1 MDNLST
7 LQPMD
12 QITWNQFI
20 LDFEKANNTP
30 VLVPLLKKTVL
41 SHFENNTAIIAC
53 ENLGMRIFL
62 ETRKDELEAF
72 FQTTYGKEIQLSFTI
87 KEKSVKTTED
97 PPLLKY
103 ETHVVDIIR
112 KAGLQPKHTF
122 DNFAVSTTN
131 QIAYAASLAVADNP
145 GETYNPLFIYGGVG
159 VGKTH
164 LVQAVANKILTR
176 DSSQKIYYCSS
187 EEFTNDLVGLIR
199 MKNTE
204 NLRQKYRSL
213 DVLLVDDIQFI
224 AGKNS
229 TQEEF
234 FHTFNSIIKRG
245 GQIILTSDRPP
256 KDIQKLEDRLRSRFS
271 GGLILDV
278 QPPDFELRTAI
289 LLIKAK
295 ERNIDIDIDAAK
307 LIAEE
312 VSDTRELE
320 GRLLELYT
328 KNLHVKENLSYSDV
342 SRDLQHRQKV
352 VQTKVS
358 PQDVIR
364 IVCAYYNI
372 KPSQIKDRSRK
383 DTISL
388 PRQVIMFILRNTL
401 RLKLDEIAFILKR
414 KDHTTI
420 LHGVEKVTNMVLK
433 NPSFKVE
440 IDRIVQSLSMS
451 T

>member
-1 MDNLST
+1 
-7 LQPMD
+7 MD
-12 QITWNQFI
+12 QGAWKQFV
-20 LDFEKANNTP
+20 LDFEKSNNAP
-30 VLVPLLKKTVL
+30 VLVPLLKKTSFV
-41 SHFENNTAIIAC
+41 SFSNNEAVVSC

-62 ETRKDELEAF
+62 ETRKEEMESF
-72 FQTTYGKEIQLSFTI
+72 FSNLYQKEITITFTI
-87 KEKSVKTTED
+87 KEKLKKETVEEA
-97 PPLLKY
+97 PLLKY
-103 ETHVVDIIR
+103 ETQLVDIIR
-112 KAGLQPKHTF
+112 KSGLQPKHTF
-122 DNFAVSTTN
+122 DNYAVSTTN
-131 QIAYAASLAVADNP
+131 QIAYAAALAVADNP

-164 LVQAVANKILTR
+164 LVQAIANKILMK
-176 DSSQKIYYCSS
+176 DGSKKIYYCSS

-213 DVLLVDDIQFI
+213 DVLLIDDIQFI

-234 FHTFNSIIKRG
+234 FHTFNAVIKRG

-271 GGLILDV
+271 GGLIIDIQL
-278 QPPDFELRTAI
+278 PDFELRTAI

-307 LIAEE
+307 LIAEQ
-312 VSDTRELE
+312 VLDTRELE

-328 KNLHVKENLSYSDV
+328 KNLHNSERLSYSDV
-342 SRDLQHRQKV
+342 SADLSRKSVALKSKV
-352 VQTKVS
+352 T
-358 PQDVIR
+358 PQDVIKT
-364 IVCAYYNI
+364 VCSYYDLR
-372 KPSQIKDRSRK
+372 PSQIKDQTRK
-383 DTISL
+383 DSIAL
-388 PRQVIMFILRNTL
+388 PRQIIMYILRHI
-401 RLKLDEIAFILKR
+401 LKLKLEEIAYILKR

-420 LHGVEKVTNMVLK
+420 LHGVEKITGRLLK
-433 NPSFKVE
+433 NPSFKEEV
-440 IDRIVQSLSMS
+440 DRIIQSLTSS